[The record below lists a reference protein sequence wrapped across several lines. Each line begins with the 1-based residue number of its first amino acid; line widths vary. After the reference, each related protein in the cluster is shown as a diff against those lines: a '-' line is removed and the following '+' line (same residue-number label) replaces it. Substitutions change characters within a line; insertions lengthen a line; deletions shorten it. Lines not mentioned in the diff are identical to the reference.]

1 MAISHK
7 FTRVPFQKT
16 LLRLNIRSS
25 GSPVQY
31 IHVTYPFSYFKFL
44 QMRTKL
50 KLTGVIAACL
60 LFSCNA
66 ETKKNIDA
74 AEPNTVQGPAEKNVM
89 TADTVNKPELVTA
102 QADGSLLL
110 TAENGKPIGPEIKY
124 MPEWRAFGWFTAA
137 DRVEWDVDASHAGE
151 YEVHLEWS
159 VSNEEAGKEF
169 LLEAKDNQLSGV
181 VGQSGSWET
190 FKNENVGKIKLSGG
204 NQKIVFKSKTK
215 FDKGALLD
223 LRQIK
228 LVAVK

>member
-1 MAISHK
+1 M
-7 FTRVPFQKT
+7 T
-16 LLRLNIRSS
+16 L
-25 GSPVQY
+25 
-31 IHVTYPFSYFKFL
+31 
-44 QMRTKL
+44 KL
-50 KLTGVIAACL
+50 KLTGFIVGCL
-60 LFSCNA
+60 LFSCNTD
-66 ETKKNIDA
+66 TKKNASAPASD
-74 AEPNTVQGPAEKNVM
+74 TVRGPAAKNVM

-137 DRVEWDVDASHAGE
+137 DRVEWDVDVIHPGE
-151 YEVHLEWS
+151 YEVQLEWS

-169 LLEAKDNQLSGV
+169 LLEAKDNRLTGV

-190 FKNENVGKIKLSGG
+190 YKNEKVGKIKLSAD
-204 NQKIVFKSKTK
+204 NQKIVFRSKTK

>member
-1 MAISHK
+1 M
-7 FTRVPFQKT
+7 
-16 LLRLNIRSS
+16 RL
-25 GSPVQY
+25 
-31 IHVTYPFSYFKFL
+31 
-44 QMRTKL
+44 KL
-50 KLTGVIAACL
+50 KLTGLIAACL

-66 ETKKNIDA
+66 NTKKNTDA
-74 AEPNTVQGPAEKNVM
+74 PDPNTVQAPAEKNVM
-89 TADTVNKPELVTA
+89 TADTINKPELVTA

-124 MPEWRAFGWFTAA
+124 MPEWKAFGWFTAA
-137 DRVEWDVDASHAGE
+137 DRVEWDVDVTHAGE

-169 LLEAKDNQLSGV
+169 LLEANDNRLTGV

-190 FKNENVGKIKLSGG
+190 YKNENVGKIRLSGD
-204 NQKIVFKSKTK
+204 NQKIVFRSKTK